1 MRRQMT
7 PLQSVHE
14 DVKVRTVPQFTQSLL
29 PQACRRSSL
38 LGDPALEARPIQEVP
53 CWRQETKDMKTID
66 LTRPADL
73 YLGTDHVT
81 ARAQG
86 HRHFSNAFAAI
97 RFAMEQA
104 APVSLRGAMLR
115 SGNDWLD
122 GNDIRAVYGSDRRFA
137 RHYLP
142 EVAALNAA

>member
-1 MRRQMT
+1 MQEA
-7 PLQSVHE
+7 P
-14 DVKVRTVPQFTQSLL
+14 SLA
-29 PQACRRSSL
+29 PRDQY
-38 LGDPALEARPIQEVP
+38 
-53 CWRQETKDMKTID
+53 MKTID

-73 YLGTDHVT
+73 YLGTDHMI

-115 SGNDWLD
+115 LGDDWLD
-122 GNDIRAVYGSDRRFA
+122 GNDIRALYGTDRRFA
-137 RHYLP
+137 RSYTP